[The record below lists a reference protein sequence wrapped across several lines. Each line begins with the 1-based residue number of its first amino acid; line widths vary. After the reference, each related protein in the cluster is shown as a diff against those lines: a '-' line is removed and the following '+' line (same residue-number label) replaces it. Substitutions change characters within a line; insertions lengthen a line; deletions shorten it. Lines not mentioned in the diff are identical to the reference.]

1 MSTTT
6 PFKVRALLDAYA
18 SGETTP
24 TRIVEALSA
33 RIDAAGRPEIWISRV
48 SAADLAARA
57 AALEEAWAR
66 HGTAV
71 FERLPL
77 FGVPFAVKDNI
88 DVEGL
93 PTTAACDAFAYTP
106 GSTAFAVA
114 RLLDAGAILV
124 GKANLDQF
132 ATGLV
137 GTRSPHGGVRQFES
151 DQHISGGSSSGSAV
165 AVAAGLV
172 AFSLGTDT
180 AGSGRVPAG
189 FNELVGLKPTPG
201 LVSKQG
207 VVPACR
213 SLDCVSIFAHD
224 VGDAWQ
230 VLRQM
235 AKYDAEDGYA
245 RRVPALGLAH
255 APLRLAVPEPLTFF
269 GDVDA
274 QQAFAATLAAI
285 ATGLGLTPAS
295 TPFEPMQR
303 TAALLYD
310 GPWVAERRAALG
322 SFFET
327 NRADI
332 DPVVAEVIAK
342 ADRYSAADA
351 FNGQYALAALRREI
365 EAAFETFDVL
375 IVPTTPTHPT
385 FDAVRA
391 DPIGANSQLGVYTN
405 FVNLLDLCALAV
417 PGLRRADGLPAG
429 VTLIAP
435 AGADQRL
442 AVLGAQIQALFAASA
457 PAGDAAAIAAQP
469 LPFEEPTITLAVVGA
484 HLRGQPL
491 CWQLLEAG
499 ARFIETTTTSSHHRL
514 YAVANTTPAKP
525 ALVHTPQQE
534 GLPIEI
540 ELWEIPARTFGTFV
554 ANVPAP
560 LGIGSVRTADGRT
573 VKGFIC
579 EPAAVGPGSGA
590 LDITSFGS
598 WRAWL
603 ASAAKPAADAA
614 QVEVPSVQ

>member
-1 MSTTT
+1 MSKDAR
-6 PFKVRALLDAYA
+6 FRVRALLDSYA
-18 SGETTP
+18 RKSTTP
-24 TRIVEALSA
+24 RQVVETLIA
-33 RIDAAGRPEIWISRV
+33 RIATSGRPEVWLSRV
-48 SAADLAARA
+48 SEGDLATRVAE
-57 AALEEAWAR
+57 LEEAYAR
-66 HGTAV
+66 LGAAV
-71 FERLPL
+71 FERMPL

-88 DVEGL
+88 DVAGM
-93 PTTAACDAFAYTP
+93 PTTAACSAFAYTP
-106 GSTAFAVA
+106 RTSAFAIE

-124 GKANLDQF
+124 GKTNLDQF

-137 GTRSPHGGVRQFES
+137 GTRSPFGGVRQFES
-151 DQHISGGSSSGSAV
+151 DAYVSGGSSSGSAV

-201 LVSKQG
+201 LVSKRG

-213 SLDCVSIFAHD
+213 SLDCISIFAHD
-224 VGDAWQ
+224 VGDAWEI
-230 VLRQM
+230 LLQM
-235 AKYDAEDGYA
+235 ARYDGKDGYA
-245 RRVPALGLAH
+245 RRVPSLGLTH
-255 APLRLAVPEPLTFF
+255 AALRLAVPEPLTFF
-269 GDVDA
+269 GDTQA
-274 QQAFAATLAAI
+274 QQAFAATLDTI
-285 ATGLGLTPAS
+285 ATRLELTPVHV
-295 TPFEPMQR
+295 PFEPMQR

-322 SFFET
+322 SFFEAH
-327 NRADI
+327 RADI

-342 ADRYSAADA
+342 ADSYSAVDA
-351 FNGQYALAALRREI
+351 FNGQYALAALRREV
-365 EAAFETFDVL
+365 EAMFEEIDVL

-385 FDAVRA
+385 FDDVHA

-417 PGLRRADGLPAG
+417 PGVRRADGLPAG

-442 AVLGAQIQALFAASA
+442 AVLGAQIQALFMAHAT
-457 PAGDAAAIAAQP
+457 PDAAASIAARP
-469 LPFEEPTITLAVVGA
+469 LPFEEPTVTLAVVGA

-499 ARFIETTTTSSHHRL
+499 ARFVQTTRTSSQYRL
-514 YAVANTTPAKP
+514 YALAGTTPAKP
-525 ALVHTPQQE
+525 ALVRTPNEAGQ
-534 GLPIEI
+534 PIEI
-540 ELWEIPARTFGTFV
+540 ELWEMPLRSFGAFV
-554 ANVPAP
+554 ARVPAP
-560 LGIGSVRTADGRT
+560 LGIGSVQTTDGLI

-590 LDITSFGS
+590 RDITEFGG

-603 ASAAKPAADAA
+603 ATAAEAQNPA
-614 QVEVPSVQ
+614 

>member
-1 MSTTT
+1 MFPAT
-6 PFKVRALLDAYA
+6 PFKIRPLLDAYA

-24 TRIVEALSA
+24 RQTVESLIDRIEVS
-33 RIDAAGRPEIWISRV
+33 GRTEIWIARV

-57 AALEEAWAR
+57 TELEATYAR
-66 HGTAV
+66 LGAAV
-71 FERLPL
+71 FEQLPL

-88 DVEGL
+88 DVAGL
-93 PTTAACDAFAYTP
+93 PTTAACAAYAYTP
-106 GSTAFAVA
+106 DASAFVVS

-124 GKANLDQF
+124 GKTNLDQF

-137 GTRSPHGGVRQFES
+137 GTRTPYGGYGGVRQFES
-151 DQHISGGSSSGSAV
+151 DRHISGGSSSGSAV

-201 LVSKQG
+201 LVSKRG

-224 VGDAWQ
+224 VSDAWK
-230 VLRQM
+230 VLTQM
-235 AKYDAEDGYA
+235 AKYDAQDSYA
-245 RRVPALGLAH
+245 RRIVSLGLPH
-255 APLRLAVPEPLTFF
+255 TPPRLAVPDPLSFH
-269 GDVDA
+269 GDVNA
-274 QQAFAATLAAI
+274 EQAFAATLDTI
-285 ATGLGLTPAS
+285 ATRLGLQPS
-295 TPFEPMQR
+295 RMPFEPMQR

-332 DPVVAEVIAK
+332 DPVVAGVIAK
-342 ADRYSAADA
+342 ADNYSAVDA
-351 FNGQYALAALRREI
+351 FNGQYALAALRREV
-365 EAAFETFDVL
+365 EAMFECIDVL

-385 FDAVRA
+385 FDAVKA
-391 DPIGANSQLGVYTN
+391 DPVGTNSQLGIYTN

-417 PGLRRADGLPAG
+417 PGLRRSDGLPAG

-435 AGADQRL
+435 AGADHRL
-442 AVLGAQIQALFAASA
+442 AMLGAQIQALFMTQASS
-457 PAGDAAAIAAQP
+457 DDSTKIAATP
-469 LPFEEPTITLAVVGA
+469 LPFEEPTITLAVAGA

-499 ARFIETTTTSSHHRL
+499 ARFIEATTTSPDYML
-514 YAVANTTPAKP
+514 YALAGTTPAKP
-525 ALVHTPQQE
+525 ALVRAPQEQ
-534 GLPIEI
+534 GMSIEI
-540 ELWEIPARTFGTFV
+540 ELWEVPLRTFGAFV
-554 ANVPAP
+554 ALVPAP
-560 LGIGSVRTADGRT
+560 LGIGSVQTAHGLA

-590 LDITSFGS
+590 QDITTYGG

-603 ASAAKPAADAA
+603 ASRAK
-614 QVEVPSVQ
+614 VESETPLTR